1 MRRLLA
7 RVLSSHRGAC
17 GLALAL
23 PLCLST
29 LAAPAAAAEPAPSP
43 VAVLTTPRG
52 FIDDPL
58 ALSADGRT
66 LYYVNTDGA
75 TWAELHSAALPP
87 HAPQKPGDPVGE
99 PATLRPDAVLAAA
112 PLYPTKLLL
121 LPGERVL
128 VVERDPQR
136 GTLSAQVL
144 TPKDPRKDRVK
155 LGPADDITLGE
166 HGGRPQV
173 VLYSGAAQGTAAP
186 DKGDKAAKGE
196 APGELKLRLYDAATL
211 KPGVA
216 RSLRVLPADAGVL
229 LPGASREGAPATPL
243 ALTDHYLTLLARVPG
258 AFDKKK
264 ADLRQPDQLIAYDL
278 VAGRVLR
285 GAPLQSATALLEL
298 SALRQRHPGETAFL
312 AHLPERRAVELLGSH
327 DPASA
332 DLFLGARTPLRWPRP
347 FGLYEPGTLRYQLTA
362 EGRLYVSLTVDPVND
377 AAVARKKADEDIID
391 LCGVDAAAGQA
402 TRLLALPGKGRRS
415 TFAVVALPGGTRFAL
430 LRKHKGFPRGGA
442 ELSIYDVAQAPPLLR
457 PPEAKAAPA
466 PPQAPAAPTPKAQ

>member
-23 PLCLST
+23 PLCLAT
-29 LAAPAAAAEPAPSP
+29 PAAAAEPAPAP
-43 VAVLTTPRG
+43 VAVLKTPRG

-75 TWAELHSAALPP
+75 TWAELHSAVLPP
-87 HAPQKPGDPVGE
+87 HAPRAPGDAASE
-99 PATLRPDAVLAAA
+99 PATLRPDAVLSAA

-121 LPGERVL
+121 LPGDRVL

-155 LGPADDITLGE
+155 LGPADDITVGE

-173 VLYSGAAQGTAAP
+173 VLYSGAAQGAQDQGARA
-186 DKGDKAAKGE
+186 DKAAKGE

-216 RSLRVLPADAGVL
+216 RSLRVLPADGGVI

-243 ALTDHYLTLLARVPG
+243 ALTDRYLTLLARVPG

-278 VAGRVLR
+278 VQSRVLR
-285 GAPLQSATALLEL
+285 SAPVQSATALLEL

-312 AHLPERRAVELLGSH
+312 AHLPERRAVELVGSH

-402 TRLLALPGKGRRS
+402 TRLLALPGNKRRS

-442 ELSIYDVAQAPPLLR
+442 ELEIYDVAQAPPLLSR
-457 PPEAKAAPA
+457 PPEAPAAPS